1 MIGLPASVDPSGLR
15 PEAVKERALVLF
27 ESGYNCAETFVVAF
41 AGELGAD
48 EDIMRF
54 VTPFGAGIGGR
65 RDLCGMITGGALVI
79 GLVYG
84 RTDPADLERKT
95 EVYRRSAKYY
105 RWFKTERQLKCSEI
119 VTGKFTGHTGACVS
133 LMIDAID
140 KLAEILREPPN
151 QGAER

>member
-1 MIGLPASVDPSGLR
+1 MIGLQARVDPSGLQ
-15 PEAVKERALVLF
+15 PEEIKKRALVMF
-27 ESGYNCAETFVVAF
+27 ESGYNCAETLVVAF

-54 VTPFGAGIGGR
+54 AAPFGAGIGGR

-84 RTDPADLERKT
+84 RTDPADLERKS

-119 VTGKFTGHTGACVS
+119 VTGKFTGHTEACVS
-133 LMIDAID
+133 LMTDAID
-140 KLAEILREPPN
+140 KLTEVLQEPSG
-151 QGAER
+151 QGAKR

>member
-1 MIGLPASVDPSGLR
+1 MIGLQARVDPSGLQ
-15 PEAVKERALVLF
+15 PEIVKEQALVLF
-27 ESGYNCAETFVVAF
+27 ESGYNCAETLVAAF
-41 AGELGAD
+41 AGELGAA
-48 EDIMRF
+48 EDIIRF
-54 VTPFGAGIGGR
+54 ATPFGAGIGGR

-84 RTDPADLERKT
+84 RTGTADIEHKT
-95 EVYRRSAKYY
+95 EAYRRVAKYY

-133 LMIDAID
+133 LMTDAID
-140 KLAEILREPPN
+140 KLVEILREPSK